1 MAWAVLDSREREL
14 GRGDGVSESLA
25 GRLDLLLPNW
35 TQPLQLTGMGSV
47 TERPT
52 PKYAQRAGALAVS
65 AFIDQLVVALEASLR

>member
-1 MAWAVLDSREREL
+1 
-14 GRGDGVSESLA
+14 
-25 GRLDLLLPNW
+25 
-35 TQPLQLTGMGSV
+35 MGSV